1 MNTKKI
7 LRETLKQ
14 DKMEMLNLTS
24 CCCLPYSKDF
34 SLEEGVRA
42 FKFLE
47 IWILLFHS
55 SWYSIADYHSHLL
68 NTFVQCLFLL
78 SVLLGF
84 KDMMAHMARLS
95 FNQPAVLATLNAPLP
110 YTVIAILTDCQLEL
124 KTNSGKQ
131 LHNSMV
137 TYLNPC

>member
-7 LRETLKQ
+7 LREILKQ
-14 DKMEMLNLTS
+14 DKMEILNLTN
-24 CCCLPYSKDF
+24 CCCLPYFKDF

-42 FKFLE
+42 FNFT
-47 IWILLFHS
+47 FHT

-84 KDMMAHMARLS
+84 KDMAHMARLS

-110 YTVIAILTDCQLEL
+110 CTVIAILTNCQLEL
-124 KTNSGKQ
+124 KTNIGKQ